1 MSALLNMSSDFYP
14 RHKIARRPYM
24 IWSLGPEDMEHE
36 SSDLNVISDP
46 SSTENLAAEA
56 LDFSSHGCFER
67 PHKHTQPLS

>member
-1 MSALLNMSSDFYP
+1 
-14 RHKIARRPYM
+14 M